1 MRKVG
6 SFLCLLVAVAAVI
19 FMFLAKDAK
28 GYRVFYGL
36 FSVVEDGT
44 FMSFIGNIFG
54 VLLTVV
60 GFGMVGL
67 YGLSKDDKK
76 ALIGSAAMCGLCL
89 LSFIIML
96 FKTDNHRRF
105 SYHRSPCHDTYFA
118 AKTLK
123 AI

>member
-1 MRKVG
+1 MRKLG

-60 GFGMVGL
+60 GFGMAGL

-96 FKTDNHRRF
+96 FTRPITIGDF
-105 SYHRSPCHDTYFA
+105 LIIVPPAMILISL
-118 AKTLK
+118 LK
-123 AI
+123 H

>member
-1 MRKVG
+1 MTMRKIG

-36 FSVVEDGT
+36 FNIVEDGT

-54 VLLTVV
+54 ILLTLV
-60 GFGMVGL
+60 GFGIVGL
-67 YGLSKDDKK
+67 YGFSKNDKK
-76 ALIGSAAMCGLCL
+76 ALIGSAALCGLCL

-96 FKTDNHRRF
+96 FTR
-105 SYHRSPCHDTYFA
+105 PL
-118 AKTLK
+118 TLGDFLIIVPPAMILISLLK
-123 AI
+123 H